1 MYVVVAAQ
9 RRPAPRRGG
18 RGEGRPARGRPS
30 SRLLPLPSRPLF
42 ASSMAS
48 ALTQCARAT
57 WCPGPAAA
65 GPPWPSPSRRLWA
78 VVGDED
84 LVAATFAA
92 AALLLCICCYC
103 CSCMCCYCC
112 CCICWCCCCICWC
125 CCICC
130 SCCLPVCVQRQMLHL
145 LLLPCRL
152 RSPAAPPPPPFPVSS
167 FNKQR

>member
-1 MYVVVAAQ
+1 MAAQ

-65 GPPWPSPSRRLWA
+65 GPPWPSPSRPLWTA
-78 VVGDED
+78 LWVMRIM
-84 LVAATFAA
+84 AATFAA
-92 AALLLCICCYC
+92 AAFAAAAFAATALLLCICCYC
-103 CSCMCCYCC
+103 C
-112 CCICWCCCCICWC
+112 

-130 SCCLPVCVQRQMLHL
+130 CCCLPVCVSAQMLPL
-145 LLLPCRL
+145 LLLPCLL
-152 RSPAAPPPPPFPVSS
+152 RSPAAAAPPPFSVS
-167 FNKQR
+167 FFK